1 MIKRKS
7 CGLSGGGVAHRYL
20 LRGLLLCASM
30 ITFTAAARNIY
41 ITPDADGTG
50 DGLSWESPMMLTNY
64 LKNAIKHGDVVRLK
78 SGHYTAKISAV
89 TFGNY
94 QTVKIS
100 GGYAG
105 IDNDTLDADYPYSDI
120 DFANYPT
127 SGSLFAFACKATS
140 GHSLTIERL
149 QLRGARSS
157 AIYKANAGALH
168 LSDCHVISNGWRNYS
183 SSSRVGG
190 RGISAKGGAI
200 TLSKCK
206 IAYNGMYF
214 GSGDAGTYSDDGY
227 GLYLSGITATLE
239 DCKFIGNGAK
249 ITDEDPI
256 ASVRDAGKGMAIFA
270 NNAKVTAE
278 KCDFICNRAALGQY
292 NGNSTGGKGGI
303 VVMSGTSSGTFE
315 NCSWIANQ
323 NLRDTSKNG
332 DTSYGGVLTLDM
344 ASSENVVTVDKCTF
358 AYNITD
364 SSNAAAGIDVR
375 NGTLN
380 LRNSVFTGN
389 KARADNALGVDL
401 VVRTNGVANVEY
413 CLFSSTGDAN
423 ITVEEINEDKGV
435 LSMSGIVEAD
445 AELAT
450 DVETAHSCIKT
461 RTGKPYLV
469 YDPASLDKV
478 LAFDVH
484 LRSRRGRWTGDG
496 YVRDRKGSPAIDAGL
511 ADADVGDEPRPNG
524 SRLNLGRYAGTEE
537 ASLSG
542 DVGFRVYVR

>member
-7 CGLSGGGVAHRYL
+7 CGLSGGGVTYRYL
-20 LRGLLLCASM
+20 LSAVFFGVSM
-30 ITFTAAARNIY
+30 LTFTVSAKNIY
-41 ITPDADGTG
+41 ITPDGTG
-50 DGLSWESPMMLTNY
+50 NGTSWESPISLATYFANNGADRNGHVLY
-64 LKNAIKHGDVVRLK
+64 IK
-78 SGHYTAKISAV
+78 SGQYSVSLADPVTCGAYHKI
-89 TFGNY
+89 T
-94 QTVKIS
+94 IR

-105 IDNDTLDADYPYSDI
+105 TDNETLDPYFPYSEI
-120 DFANYPT
+120 NFNSSVSYGFRCSGKASYPVVMERLKLSGCNNT
-127 SGSLFAFACKATS
+127 AVYKTGAGSLT
-140 GHSLTIERL
+140 LT
-149 QLRGARSS
+149 
-157 AIYKANAGALH
+157 
-168 LSDCHVISNGWRNYS
+168 DCMVVSNGWRNAS
-183 SSSRVGG
+183 GANKNGG
-190 RGISAKGGAI
+190 RGIHVENGSFTA
-200 TLSKCK
+200 SKC
-206 IAYNGMYF
+206 IFAYNGMYF
-214 GSGDAGTYSDDGY
+214 GSGSAGTYSDNGY
-227 GLYLSGITATLE
+227 GLYVSGNTVKLQ

-249 ITDEDPI
+249 ITEEAPT
-256 ASVRDAGKGMAIFA
+256 ASIRDAGKGMAIFA
-270 NNAKVTAE
+270 NNATVTA
-278 KCDFICNRAALGQY
+278 KGCDFICNRAALGVY
-292 NGNSTGGKGGI
+292 GSGETGGKGGI

-323 NLRDTSKNG
+323 NLRDTTYGG
-332 DTSYGGVLTLDM
+332 DISYGGVLTLDM

-364 SSNAAAGIDVR
+364 SSTAASGIDVR
-375 NGTLN
+375 KGTLN
-380 LRNSVFTGN
+380 LKNSVFAGN
-389 KARADNALGVDL
+389 KKQDGNALGSDL
-401 VVRTNGVANVEY
+401 VVRAAGIVNAVN
-413 CLFSSTGDAN
+413 CLFPSIGGDS
-423 ITVEEINEDKGV
+423 ITVEDGGS
-435 LSMSGIVEAD
+435 LAMSGTVVGD
-445 AELAT
+445 AALAT

>member
-7 CGLSGGGVAHRYL
+7 CGLSGGGVAYRYL

-30 ITFTAAARNIY
+30 ITFTAAARDIY

-140 GHSLTIERL
+140 GYSLTIERL

-168 LSDCHVISNGWRNYS
+168 LSDCHVISNGWRNYNS
-183 SSSRVGG
+183 GNRVGG

-200 TLSKCK
+200 TLNKCK

-214 GSGDAGTYSDDGY
+214 GSGNAGTCSDDGY
-227 GLYLSGITATLE
+227 GLYLSGNTATLE

-249 ITDEDPI
+249 ITEENPI

-270 NNAKVTAE
+270 TNAIVTAK

-292 NGNSTGGKGGI
+292 GGKSTGGKGGI

-323 NLRDTSKNG
+323 NLRDTTYGG
-332 DTSYGGVLTLDM
+332 DISYGGVLTLDM

-364 SSNAAAGIDVR
+364 SSNAAPGIDVR
-375 NGTLN
+375 KGTLN
-380 LRNSVFTGN
+380 LKNSVFAGN
-389 KARADNALGVDL
+389 KKQDGNALGSDL
-401 VVRTNGVANVEY
+401 VVRAAGIVNAVN
-413 CLFSSTGDAN
+413 CLFPSIGGDS
-423 ITVEEINEDKGV
+423 ITVEDGGS
-435 LSMSGIVEAD
+435 LSMSGTVVGD
-445 AELAT
+445 AALAT